1 MGFGC
6 NLSNWSESVLEV
18 DEVGV
23 DHVREREGVIQ
34 RRDIMDE
41 KKKGSGA
48 AKTEINVIKLIKN
61 K

>member
-6 NLSNWSESVLEV
+6 DSSNWSERILEV
-18 DEVGV
+18 AEVGV

-34 RRDIMDE
+34 RREIE
-41 KKKGSGA
+41 WTEKKGSGA
-48 AKTEINVIKLIKN
+48 TKIEINVRKLIKN